1 MKFNKLMHVAVS
13 SATVLSALAVA
24 APAVSTFA
32 AEHPEQADTLPQ
44 TAKTKV
50 GISFGNTTDTGHT
63 GYLRLQYVPTVLDF
77 GNHESFGTG
86 SHNYT
91 ADGIELASNETSTGY
106 KGGNNQTQVL
116 NTSDTGLSDVN
127 GKVWATVVD
136 KSGTATKTDADGTT
150 SNYGYGD
157 WNLKVSS
164 DNKLAKT
171 DDNNVQSTTDVLDG
185 TLGFTGTKYGQTD
198 KVKQLTNDAQ
208 DDTFAPS
215 TTAKAVSSISD
226 SITLPLDGTGDA
238 NAQTVA
244 TAAEGQGQGANVFG
258 WSKSNVTLTLP
269 STSVVNNGIY
279 TADLTW
285 TLSTGI

>member
-1 MKFNKLMHVAVS
+1 MKFTKLMHVAVS

-44 TAKTKV
+44 TGKTKV

-91 ADGIELASNETSTGY
+91 ANGIELASSETASGY
-106 KGGNNQTQVL
+106 KGGNNETEVL
-116 NTSDTGLSDVN
+116 NTSDTGLTDVN

-136 KSGTATKTDADGTT
+136 KSGTATKADGT
-150 SNYGYGD
+150 NYGYGD

-171 DDNNVQSTTDVLDG
+171 DDAGTQSTTDVLDG
-185 TLGFTGTKYGQTD
+185 TLGFTGTAYGQTD
-198 KVKQLTNDAQ
+198 KVKQLTNDSQ
-208 DDTFAPS
+208 DDTFAPT
-215 TTAKAVSSISD
+215 TTATAVSSISD
-226 SITLPLDGTGDA
+226 TITLPLDGTKDA

-244 TAAEGQGQGANVFG
+244 TAAEGEGQGANVFG
-258 WSKSNVTLTLP
+258 WSKNNITLTLP